1 MYLPINSLTC
11 VLLSPRRSLSPS
23 FSLLW
28 LSPLLPFLSLSSSS
42 DSNKAGK
49 LWGCINALLD
59 MTLSQP
65 FCPLCHLF
73 CVSAHPSSPERTS
86 AKADVSIYPSWLLM
100 MPLLSFFSFFS
111 FTTWALFLPPLFT
124 VQWQLHPWLDRECA
138 AAKPGAQFLYPEC
151 FPLLIC
157 VSYLFVWNNQL
168 QHLVMR
174 MSEVLFGCMIYHNCL
189 LTSLFPQLCSVDVFL
204 HALDLTWT

>member
-1 MYLPINSLTC
+1 MYKCPPGYDIVSAILPFVS
-11 VLLSPRRSLSPS
+11 
-23 FSLLW
+23 SLLCVCSSV
-28 LSPLLPFLSLSSSS
+28 LSWKNQCQSWRLL
-42 DSNKAGK
+42 
-49 LWGCINALLD
+49 
-59 MTLSQP
+59 
-65 FCPLCHLF
+65 
-73 CVSAHPSSPERTS
+73 
-86 AKADVSIYPSWLLM
+86 SIYPSWLLM
-100 MPLLSFFSFFS
+100 TPLLSFFSFFS

-168 QHLVMR
+168 QHLVMG

>member
-1 MYLPINSLTC
+1 MPSWIWHCLSHFALC
-11 VLLSPRRSLSPS
+11 VISSVCLLIR
-23 FSLLW
+23 
-28 LSPLLPFLSLSSSS
+28 PLLKEPVPKLTSL
-42 DSNKAGK
+42 
-49 LWGCINALLD
+49 
-59 MTLSQP
+59 
-65 FCPLCHLF
+65 
-73 CVSAHPSSPERTS
+73 
-86 AKADVSIYPSWLLM
+86 IY
-100 MPLLSFFSFFS
+100 LSFMAVNDAIAFFLFFFFP

-138 AAKPGAQFLYPEC
+138 TAKPGAQFLYPEC

-157 VSYLFVWNNQL
+157 VSYLFVWDNQL
-168 QHLVMR
+168 QHLVMG